1 MIEFLH
7 LVRASLEREEV
18 DGRYLWNVVD
28 TVRVMKHKR
37 DAELSELSLHPHA
50 CMANILCILISDIK
64 AFSEFFELKNT
75 SFTAIK
81 CNIYFIACTC
91 NQIQEIERLRVKKNS
106 IYTFKQTN
114 NFASQETRTEI
125 CKVIL

>member
-1 MIEFLH
+1 M
-7 LVRASLEREEV
+7 V

-28 TVRVMKHKR
+28 TVRVIKHKR

-50 CMANILCILISDIK
+50 CMANVLCILISDIK
-64 AFSEFFELKNT
+64 AFSEFFEIKNT
-75 SFTAIK
+75 LFTAIK

>member
-1 MIEFLH
+1 M
-7 LVRASLEREEV
+7 V

-28 TVRVMKHKR
+28 TVRVIKHKR

-50 CMANILCILISDIK
+50 CMANVLCILISDIK
-64 AFSEFFELKNT
+64 AFSEFFEIKNT
-75 SFTAIK
+75 LFTFTAIK

-106 IYTFKQTN
+106 IYNTLNKQTN
-114 NFASQETRTEI
+114 
-125 CKVIL
+125 ILQVKKKRDF

>member
-28 TVRVMKHKR
+28 TVRVIKHKR
-37 DAELSELSLHPHA
+37 DAELSLHPHA
-50 CMANILCILISDIK
+50 CMANVLCILISDIK
-64 AFSEFFELKNT
+64 EFSEFFELKNT

>member
-50 CMANILCILISDIK
+50 CMANVLCILISDIK
-64 AFSEFFELKNT
+64 AFSEFFEIKNT
-75 SFTAIK
+75 LFTAIK

-106 IYTFKQTN
+106 IYNTFKQTN
-114 NFASQETRTEI
+114 NFASQE
-125 CKVIL
+125 

>member
-50 CMANILCILISDIK
+50 CMANVLCILISDIK
-64 AFSEFFELKNT
+64 AFSEFFEIKNT
-75 SFTAIK
+75 LFTAIK